1 MTQKI
6 IWLINQYA
14 STPQTGMGGRHYY
27 LARELAK
34 QGHKVYL
41 IAASYTHLLRHPPS
55 VEQAYENHP
64 VEGFNLI
71 WIKMPGYAEAH
82 SKKRILNWFSF
93 AWKLRGLKVFIP
105 DSPDTILYSSPSLVG
120 FLGAKYLARHYSAR
134 LAFEVRDIWPL
145 TLVELGGYSSR
156 HLFIRFLQW
165 IEDKAYR
172 DADVVIS
179 NLKKSV
185 DHMVVRGMPLHK
197 FFWIPNGVSVDEVAH
212 ARPLSSVVQEQIPKN
227 KFIVGYAGT
236 LGLANAMNVFVE
248 AAEILKA
255 VEEIAFVIVGDGKE
269 RQSLQALARK
279 KNISNLHFI
288 DPVSKSE
295 VQSML
300 ALFDVCYLGWNDD
313 ALYRFGIAPNK
324 IPEYLYSG
332 RPILHSFSGECDSVV
347 EAKAGLT
354 VQAENSQ
361 AVAEAVMKLYRMS
374 ASERETLGSNGRRYV
389 LEHHEYGNL
398 AKKLTQALL
407 GDK

>member
-1 MTQKI
+1 MARKT

-14 STPQTGMGGRHYY
+14 STPETGMGGRHYY

-41 IAASYTHLLRHPPS
+41 VAASYTHLLRHPPS
-55 VEQAYENHP
+55 VEQTYEIQSI
-64 VEGFNLI
+64 EGFNFV
-71 WIKMPGYAEAH
+71 WIRMPGYAEAH
-82 SKKRILNWFSF
+82 SKKRIFNWFLF
-93 AWKLRGLKVFIP
+93 AWKLRGLKNYISS
-105 DSPDTILYSSPSLVG
+105 SPDVILYSSPSLVG
-120 FLGAKYLARHYSAR
+120 FLGAKYLARHYSVR

-145 TLVELGGYSSR
+145 TLVELGGYSSK

-165 IEDKAYR
+165 VEDKAYR

-185 DHMVVRGMPLHK
+185 DHMVFRGMPLQK
-197 FFWIPNGVSVDEVAH
+197 FFWIPNGISVDEVAH
-212 ARPLSSVVQEQIPKN
+212 ARPLSAVAQEQVPGN
-227 KFIVGYAGT
+227 KFVVGYAGT
-236 LGLANAMNVFVE
+236 LGLANAMVFFVQ
-248 AAEILKA
+248 AAEALKA
-255 VEEIAFVIVGDGKE
+255 VEGIAFVIVGDGKE
-269 RQSLQALARK
+269 KQSLQALARER
-279 KNISNLHFI
+279 NIDNLYFI
-288 DPVSKSE
+288 DPISKSE

-300 ALFDVCYLGWNDD
+300 ALFDVCYLGWNND

-347 EAKAGLT
+347 EANAGLT
-354 VQAENSQ
+354 VQAENPQ
-361 AVAEAVMKLYRMS
+361 AVAGAILKLYRMS
-374 ASERETLGSNGRRYV
+374 GSEREALGNNGRRYV

-398 AKKLTQALL
+398 AKKLTRALF

>member
-6 IWLINQYA
+6 VWLINQYA

-64 VEGFNLI
+64 AEGFNLI
-71 WIKMPGYAEAH
+71 WIKMPDYAEAH

-93 AWKLRGLKVFIP
+93 AWRLRGLKGFIP

-165 IEDKAYR
+165 IEDKAYC

>member
-6 IWLINQYA
+6 VWLINQYA

-71 WIKMPGYAEAH
+71 WIKIPRYAEVH

-93 AWKLRGLKVFIP
+93 AWKLRGLKGFIP

-165 IEDKAYR
+165 IEDKAYC

-269 RQSLQALARK
+269 RQALQTLARK
-279 KNISNLHFI
+279 KEIASLHFI

-354 VQAENSQ
+354 VQAANSQ

>member
-55 VEQAYENHP
+55 VEQPYENHS

-71 WIKMPGYAEAH
+71 WIKMPDYAEAH
-82 SKKRILNWFSF
+82 SKKRIFNWFSF
-93 AWKLRGLKVFIP
+93 AWKLRGLKGFVP

-156 HLFIRFLQW
+156 HLFVRFLQW

-197 FFWIPNGVSVDEVAH
+197 FFWIPNGVSVDEVAY
-212 ARPLSSVVQEQIPKN
+212 ARPLSSVVQEQIPQN

-269 RQSLQALARK
+269 RQSLQALMHK
-279 KNISNLHFI
+279 KNIGNLHFI
-288 DPVSKSE
+288 DPVSKPE

-300 ALFDVCYLGWNDD
+300 ALFDVCYLGWNND